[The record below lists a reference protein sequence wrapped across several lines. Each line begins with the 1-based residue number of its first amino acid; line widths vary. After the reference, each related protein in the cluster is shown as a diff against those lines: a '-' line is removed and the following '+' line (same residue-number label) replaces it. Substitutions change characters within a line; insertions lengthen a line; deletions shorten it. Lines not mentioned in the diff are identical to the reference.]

1 MTTIACVRTYVF
13 RYPLATPVLTSF
25 GAMHDRPAV
34 LVQIEDSDGAQG
46 WGEVWCNFPQCG
58 AEHRARLVDGVI
70 APKLLGCDPEN
81 PAGIFHKLDGEL
93 RVLALQ
99 TAEFGPLA
107 QSLAGVDIAL
117 WDLAARRAGVPLR
130 TLLDSGAGS
139 VVPVYA
145 SGIHPG
151 VLGQSVTS
159 ARAAGYRAYKLKVG
173 FDAEGDLTAAMQMRG
188 LLQAGERM
196 MLDANQAWDMPTATR
211 MVRVLAECAPDWLEE
226 PVAADTPWDAWQ
238 ELAGAS
244 TIALAAGEN
253 VRGAR
258 DFQAAIGS
266 RALKVV
272 QPDMC
277 KWGGFSGCLP
287 VARKVI
293 AAGLT
298 YCPHYLGAGIGLI
311 ASAQLLAAAGGD
323 GLLEVDCNP
332 NPLRELL
339 AQPFP
344 QIRNGCMQLSP
355 DAGLGVAPALDA
367 VLQWQCFSTES
378 SH

>member
-1 MTTIACVRTYVF
+1 MATHARSGIDRIRHGSVADQVVRH
-13 RYPLATPVLTSF
+13 AGMPVLLV
-25 GAMHDRPAV
+25 RPPDN
-34 LVQIEDSDGAQG
+34 EFSR
-46 WGEVWCNFPQCG
+46 P
-58 AEHRARLVDGVI
+58 I
-70 APKLLGCDPEN
+70 A
-81 PAGIFHKLDGEL
+81 ATYRRIIVTLDGS
-93 RVLALQ
+93 Q
-99 TAEFGPLA
+99 F
-107 QSLAGVDIAL
+107 S
-117 WDLAARRAGVPLR
+117 
-130 TLLDSGAGS
+130 
-139 VVPVYA
+139 
-145 SGIHPG
+145 
-151 VLGQSVTS
+151 
-159 ARAAGYRAYKLKVG
+159 
-173 FDAEGDLTAAMQMRG
+173 
-188 LLQAGERM
+188 
-196 MLDANQAWDMPTATR
+196 QAWDMPTATR

-226 PVAADTPWDAWQ
+226 PVAADTPWDVWQ

-253 VRGAR
+253 VRGAG
-258 DFQAAIGS
+258 DFQAAIDS

-287 VARKVI
+287 VAREVI